1 MPASSLDSLPTAPG
15 ESLFGHI
22 HLVRNERFR
31 FMRDLGQ
38 VGPLVRVRFL
48 HRTVIFVTTAELA
61 HQVLVEHAASTEKAS
76 IMRLILHDVAGDGIF
91 TSEGPLWKRQ
101 RRLMAPL
108 FHPAQ
113 LANYTRMMNAEARR
127 ALDRF
132 KDGAKIDLAQEAT
145 RIALGVVGTTLFGA
159 DNFNQAEDLAEALTT
174 LLGWI
179 NEHIDSPMILVQ
191 LKLRGALTLLRG
203 RVPGMLEAM
212 RGRAEKFLD
221 DPVLV
226 PGRNSAKLRAAM
238 RTLDTRIY
246 EMIRERRAHPT
257 SSKDLLARL
266 LLAREVEPGSSGDGM
281 SDEQVRDEAATL
293 FVAGNE
299 TTATAIAWCFYLLAR
314 HPEARARV
322 QAEADA
328 FGPDGPMQAEP
339 QALAYTT
346 RVFKEALRLYPPLL
360 VLARRTFEPIEL
372 AGRTLPAHTNLFVC
386 PYTIHQRPETWP
398 EPERFDP
405 DRFLPQR
412 EALRPKSAW
421 LPFGVGPRVC
431 IGGAFALLEGPII
444 LATLMRRARFEID
457 PDRVIEPESFTTPR
471 PAGGVPAIVRFIR

>member
-1 MPASSLDSLPTAPG
+1 
-15 ESLFGHI
+15 
-22 HLVRNERFR
+22 
-31 FMRDLGQ
+31 MRDLGQ

-266 LLAREVEPGSSGDGM
+266 LLARDVEPGSSGDGM

-328 FGPDGPMQAEP
+328 FGPDGPLQAEP
-339 QALAYTT
+339 QALSYTT
-346 RVFKEALRLYPPLL
+346 RVFKEALRMYPPIL

-386 PYTIHQRPETWP
+386 PYTIHQRPELWP

-405 DRFLPQR
+405 DRFLPER
-412 EALRPKSAW
+412 EASRPKSAW
-421 LPFGVGPRVC
+421 LPFGLGPRVC

-444 LATLMRRARFEID
+444 LATLMRGARFEID

-471 PAGGVPAIVRFIR
+471 PAGGVPAVVRFVR

>member
-1 MPASSLDSLPTAPG
+1 VSASSIDSLPVAPG
-15 ESLFGHI
+15 GGLFGHV
-22 HLVRNERFR
+22 HLVRNARFR

-38 VGPLVRVRFL
+38 VGPLVRARFL
-48 HRTVIFVTTAELA
+48 HRTVIFANTPELA
-61 HQVLVEHAASTEKAS
+61 HQILVEHAASTEKAS
-76 IMRLILHDVAGDGIF
+76 IIRLILHDVAGDGLF
-91 TSEGPLWKRQ
+91 TSEGPLWRRQ

-108 FHPAQ
+108 FQPAQ

-132 KDGAKIDLAQEAT
+132 KDGAEIDLAQEAT
-145 RIALGVVGTTLFGA
+145 RIAMGVVGTTLFGA
-159 DNFNQAEDLAEALTT
+159 DTFNQTEDLAAALTT

-179 NEHIDSPMILVQ
+179 DEHIDSPMILVQ
-191 LKLRGALTLLRG
+191 LTLRRALALLRG
-203 RVPGMLEAM
+203 RVPGTLEAL
-212 RGRAEKFLD
+212 RGRAEKLLH

-226 PGRNSAKLRAAM
+226 PGRNSARLRAAL
-238 RTLDTRIY
+238 RTLDTRIH

-257 SSKDLLARL
+257 SSRDLLARL
-266 LLAREVEPGSSGDGM
+266 LLARDVEPGSSGDGM

-322 QAEADA
+322 QAEADS
-328 FGPDGPMQAEP
+328 FGPDGPTQAEP

-346 RVFKEALRLYPPLL
+346 RVFKEALRLYPPIL
-360 VLARRTFEPIEL
+360 VLARRTLAPIEL

-386 PYTIHQRPETWP
+386 PYTIHQLPELWP

-405 DRFLPQR
+405 DRFLPER
-412 EALRPKSAW
+412 EASRPRSAW
-421 LPFGVGPRVC
+421 LPFGLGPRVC
-431 IGGAFALLEGPII
+431 IGGAFALLEGPIV

-457 PDRVIEPESFTTPR
+457 PSRVIEPERFTTPR
-471 PAGGVPAIVRFIR
+471 PAGGVPAIVRFAR

>member
-1 MPASSLDSLPTAPG
+1 MSRSSLDTLPTAPG
-15 ESLFGHI
+15 ESLLGHI
-22 HLVRNERFR
+22 HLVRHERFK
-31 FMRDLGQ
+31 FMRDLGK

-48 HRTVIFVTTAELA
+48 HRTVIFPTTAELA
-61 HQVLVEHAASTEKAS
+61 HQVLVEHAASMEKAS
-76 IMRLILHDVAGDGIF
+76 ILRLILHDVAGDGIF
-91 TSEGPLWKRQ
+91 TSEGALWKRQ

-108 FHPAQ
+108 FHAGQ
-113 LANYTRMMNAEARR
+113 LSNYTRMMNGEARR

-132 KDGAKIDLAQEAT
+132 KDGAKIDLAHEAT
-145 RIALGVVGTTLFGA
+145 RIALGVVGTTLFGSDA
-159 DNFNQAEDLAEALTT
+159 FNQSEDLAEALTT

-191 LKLRGALTLLRG
+191 LTLRGALARLRG
-203 RVPGMLEAM
+203 RLPGRLEAM
-212 RGRAEKFLD
+212 RDRAEKRLY

-226 PGRNSAKLRAAM
+226 PGRNSAKLLAAM
-238 RTLDTRIY
+238 RTLDARIY

-266 LLAREVEPGSSGDGM
+266 LLARDVEPGSSGDGM
-281 SDEQVRDEAATL
+281 SDEQVRDEVATL

-328 FGPDGPMQAEP
+328 FGPEGPMQAEP

-346 RVFKEALRLYPPLL
+346 RVFKEALRLYPPIL

-386 PYTIHQRPETWP
+386 PYTIHQRPELWP

-405 DRFLPQR
+405 DRFLPER
-412 EALRPKSAW
+412 EASRPKSAW
-421 LPFGVGPRVC
+421 LPFGLGPRVC

-444 LATLMRRARFEID
+444 LATLMRGARFEID

-471 PAGGVPAIVRFIR
+471 PAGGVPAVVRFVR

>member
-1 MPASSLDSLPTAPG
+1 MSDRSLDSLPTAPG
-15 ESLFGHI
+15 ENLFGHI
-22 HLVRNERFR
+22 HLVRNERFE
-31 FMRDLGQ
+31 FMRNLGPI
-38 VGPLVRVRFL
+38 GPLVRVRFL
-48 HRTVIFVTTAELA
+48 HRTVLFATTAELA
-61 HQVLVEHAASTEKAS
+61 QKILVEHAPSTEKAS
-76 IMRLILHDVAGDGIF
+76 IIRLILHDVAGDGLF

-108 FHPAQ
+108 FHSAQ

-132 KDGAKIDLAQEAT
+132 KDGEEIDLAQEAT
-145 RIALGVVGTTLFGA
+145 RIAMGVVGTTLFGA
-159 DNFNQAEDLAEALTT
+159 DNFNQAEDLAAALTT

-191 LKLRGALTLLRG
+191 LALRGALTRLRG
-203 RVPGMLEAM
+203 RLPGPLDAM
-212 RGRAEKFLD
+212 RGRAEKLLQ
-221 DPVLV
+221 DPILV
-226 PGRNSAKLRAAM
+226 PGRNSAKLQAAM
-238 RTLDTRIY
+238 RTLDARIH

-266 LLAREVEPGSSGDGM
+266 LLARDLESESSGDGM

-346 RVFKEALRLYPPLL
+346 RVFKEALRLYPPIL
-360 VLARRTFEPIEL
+360 VLARRTLAPIEL
-372 AGRTLPAHTNLFVC
+372 AGRTIPAHTNLFVC
-386 PYTIHQRPETWP
+386 PYTIHQRPELWP
-398 EPERFDP
+398 EPERFEP
-405 DRFLPQR
+405 DRFLPEQ
-412 EALRPKSAW
+412 EASRPKSAW
-421 LPFGVGPRVC
+421 LPFGLGPRVC
-431 IGGAFALLEGPII
+431 IGGAFALLEGPLI

-457 PDRVIEPESFTTPR
+457 PDRMIDPESFTTPR
-471 PAGGVPAIVRFIR
+471 PAGGVPAVVRFR

>member
-1 MPASSLDSLPTAPG
+1 
-15 ESLFGHI
+15 
-22 HLVRNERFR
+22 
-31 FMRDLGQ
+31 
-38 VGPLVRVRFL
+38 
-48 HRTVIFVTTAELA
+48 
-61 HQVLVEHAASTEKAS
+61 
-76 IMRLILHDVAGDGIF
+76 MRLILHDVAGDGIF